1 MWVQESFYQSSTDE
15 LKRLN
20 EVNGGQNV
28 SSVSSVTSILI
39 AGENI
44 GPSKLKKAQK
54 LKIEII
60 DEQAFLSL
68 INDSSTPAAENQ
80 SIQGELF

>member
-1 MWVQESFYQSSTDE
+1 MI
-15 LKRLN
+15 

-28 SSVSSVTSILI
+28 SSVSSVTSILV

-54 LKIEII
+54 LNIEII
-60 DEQAFLSL
+60 NEQTFLKMISNS
-68 INDSSTPAAENQ
+68 IVPGAQNQ
-80 SIQGELF
+80 PTQGELF

>member
-1 MWVQESFYQSSTDE
+1 MKIDQSNEIASNLLDGKKIVVSGKFLLISREE
-15 LKRLN
+15 LKRLI

-28 SSVSSVTSILI
+28 SSVSSVTSILV

-54 LKIEII
+54 LNIEII
-60 DEQAFLSL
+60 NEQTFLK
-68 INDSSTPAAENQ
+68 
-80 SIQGELF
+80 